1 MENYA
6 VDEIRKQFDFHNDRD
21 ILRLYA
27 MIQSGQI
34 RLDGTAGRV
43 LDDEIYELAMAA
55 KKRQASGGASGERTR
70 RQMKQKHHSSEKTA
84 LPQRTAEG
92 KRNMLRRSRGAA
104 KRRDKK
110 VVVLTRNELLLRR
123 LLSFVLLIVAVGCL
137 GYFSLYCYEAAR
149 TRQENERM
157 AALKTNDVV
166 NAMYGSQQVV
176 QTDETTG
183 QECVLTVLD
192 EYKSLYNQN
201 KNLIGWLKIAD
212 TNIDYPVMQTSDN
225 TYYLDHNIDQE
236 SDKNGTLFLD
246 AACDVVTPSTNLIIY
261 GHNMRSGNMFGNLD
275 KYKSADYYKEHPI
288 ISFDSIYEKGT
299 YQVMYV
305 FQSRIYNEDEI
316 TFKYYQ
322 FIDAASQQ
330 EFDSNMRAMAEMSLY
345 DTGVEAVFGDRLLTL
360 STCDYEET
368 NGRFVVVAKRIE

>member
-6 VDEIRKQFDFHNDRD
+6 VDEIRKQFDFHNDKD

-34 RLDGTAGRV
+34 RLEGAAGRA
-43 LDDEIYELAMAA
+43 LDDEVYELAMAA
-55 KKRQASGGASGERTR
+55 KKRQAAGGVSADAAG
-70 RQMKQKHHSSEKTA
+70 RQMKQKHRASEKTGQQKIA
-84 LPQRTAEG
+84 ADRMSDKP
-92 KRNMLRRSRGAA
+92 RRSTGAT
-104 KRRDKK
+104 KRRGKK
-110 VVVLTRNELLLRR
+110 VIVLTRKELWLRR
-123 LLSFVLLIVAVGCL
+123 LLSFVLLIVAAGCL
-137 GYFSLYCYEAAR
+137 GYFGLYCYEAAM

-157 AALKTNDVV
+157 AALKENDRV
-166 NAMYGSQQVV
+166 NDMYSSQQVV
-176 QTDETTG
+176 QKDEATG
-183 QECVLTVLD
+183 QERVLTVLD

-225 TYYLDHNIDQE
+225 IYYLDHNINQE

-246 AACDVVTPSTNLIIY
+246 ASCDVVAPSTNLIIY

-275 KYKSADYYKEHPI
+275 KYKSADYCKKHPV
-288 ISFDSIYEKGT
+288 ISFDSIYEKRS

-305 FQSRIYNEDEI
+305 FQSHIYTEDEI

-322 FIDAASQQ
+322 FINAASQQ

-345 DTGVEAVFGDRLLTL
+345 DTGVEAVFGDQLLTL
-360 STCDYEET
+360 STCDYEEA

>member
-6 VDEIRKQFDFHNDRD
+6 IDEIRKQYDFHNDKD

-34 RLDGTAGRV
+34 RLEGPAGRA
-43 LDDEIYELAMAA
+43 LDDEVYELAMEA
-55 KKRQASGGASGERTR
+55 KR
-70 RQMKQKHHSSEKTA
+70 RQMAGSSHMEDAHVRKS
-84 LPQRTAEG
+84 
-92 KRNMLRRSRGAA
+92 SRYHVKPA
-104 KRRDKK
+104 KNKK
-110 VVVLTRNELLLRR
+110 NSRHIVVLTRKELLFRR
-123 LLSFVLLIVAVGCL
+123 VVSFSLLVVAVACL
-137 GYFSLYCYEAAR
+137 SYFGYYCLEADR
-149 TRQENERM
+149 VRRENEKM
-157 AALKTNDVV
+157 ASLKENETI
-166 NAMYGSQQVV
+166 NAMYATDQV
-176 QTDETTG
+176 TWKDEQTG
-183 QECVLTVLD
+183 QEKVLTILD

-225 TYYLDHNIDQE
+225 TYYLDHDINQE

-246 AACDVVTPSTNLIIY
+246 AACDVTKPSTNLIIY

-275 KYKSADYYKEHPI
+275 KYKSSDYCKKHSVI
-288 ISFDSIYEKGT
+288 TFDSIYEKAS
-299 YQVMYV
+299 YEVMYV
-305 FQSRIYNEDEI
+305 FLSHIYNEDEV

-322 FIDAASQQ
+322 FIDADTQQ

-345 DTGVEAVFGDRLLTL
+345 DTGVEAEFGDTLLTL

-368 NGRFVVVAKRIE
+368 NGRFVVVAKRIR